1 MAIDPVGALLSA
13 IAAPF
18 GARFLVAWTV
28 ELRLR
33 GILYGANLEP
43 RRERSDYPPPNDP
56 VRAVLVFLLVS
67 AIGWP
72 FAMILATLLP
82 PVLVEAV
89 FLTSVIVWVGYA
101 LLRIRADDRRTLE
114 LLSARLASQVTLP
127 HAD

>member
-43 RRERSDYPPPNDP
+43 RRQRSDYPPPNDP
-56 VRAVLVFLLVS
+56 IRAVLVFLLVS

-72 FAMILATLLP
+72 IATILAMLLP
-82 PVLVEAV
+82 AVVVAAV
-89 FLTSVIVWVGYA
+89 FLASVIVWVGYA

>member
-1 MAIDPVGALLSA
+1 MGIDPVGALLSA

-43 RRERSDYPPPNDP
+43 RRQRSDYARPNDP
-56 VRAVLVFLLVS
+56 IRALLVFLLVS

-72 FAMILATLLP
+72 IATNLATRLP
-82 PVLVEAV
+82 SAAVDVV
-89 FLTSVIVWVGYA
+89 FLVSVIVWVGYA
-101 LLRIRADDRRTLE
+101 LQRIRADDRRTLE
-114 LLSARLASQVTLP
+114 LLSARLAASGDIP
-127 HAD
+127 GR

>member
-1 MAIDPVGALLSA
+1 MWIDPVGALLSA

-43 RRERSDYPPPNDP
+43 RRQRSDYPPPNDP
-56 VRAVLVFLLVS
+56 IRAVLVFLLVS

-72 FAMILATLLP
+72 IATILATRLP
-82 PVLVEAV
+82 PAAVVVV
-89 FLTSVIVWVGYA
+89 FLVSVLVWVGYA
-101 LLRIRADDRRTLE
+101 LLRIRADDRRTME
-114 LLSARLASQVTLP
+114 LLSARLAASGDIP
-127 HAD
+127 GR

>member
-1 MAIDPVGALLSA
+1 MAIDQVGALLSA

-43 RRERSDYPPPNDP
+43 RRQRSDYPPPNDP
-56 VRAVLVFLLVS
+56 IRAVLVFLLVS

-82 PVLVEAV
+82 PVLGEAV

-114 LLSARLASQVTLP
+114 LLSARLAGQVTLP
-127 HAD
+127 AR

>member
-18 GARFLVAWTV
+18 GARLLVAWTV

-43 RRERSDYPPPNDP
+43 RRQRSDYPPPNDP
-56 VRAVLVFLLVS
+56 IRAVLVFLLVS

-82 PVLVEAV
+82 PVLVDAV